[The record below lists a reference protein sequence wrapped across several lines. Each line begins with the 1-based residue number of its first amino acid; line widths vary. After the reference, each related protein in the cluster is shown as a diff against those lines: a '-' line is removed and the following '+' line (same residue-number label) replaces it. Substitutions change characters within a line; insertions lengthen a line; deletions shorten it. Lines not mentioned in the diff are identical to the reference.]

1 MRKSVVT
8 KNKERD
14 MTDELDQSTKDEWAG
29 SVHNAIAY
37 HDVAD
42 VPDPKGAPYV
52 GLKKRNLL
60 RKVGVYDLH
69 IALQQ
74 NDVNILLDVL
84 VTWILYDINKYLFV

>member
-52 GLKKRNLL
+52 GLKERNLL
-60 RKVGVYDLH
+60 RKVGGIRFTH
-69 IALQQ
+69 SIATKWRKHPARRSG
-74 NDVNILLDVL
+74 NVNSL
-84 VTWILYDINKYLFV
+84 WHQ